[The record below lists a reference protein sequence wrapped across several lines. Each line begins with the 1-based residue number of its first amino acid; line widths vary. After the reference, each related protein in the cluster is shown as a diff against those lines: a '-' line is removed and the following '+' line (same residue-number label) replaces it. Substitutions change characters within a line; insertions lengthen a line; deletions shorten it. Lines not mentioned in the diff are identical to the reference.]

1 MPEYKV
7 ADRVYEVDD
16 DGFLQEPEIW
26 TEEVAKDFALTEGIE
41 DLTEEHWK
49 LIKYIRNYFYTY
61 GVATMVRKVCRDN
74 QMDLDYIY
82 KLFRSGPA
90 KGACKVADL
99 AKPTGCV

>member
-41 DLTEEHWK
+41 ELTEEHWK
-49 LIKYIRNYFYTY
+49 LIKYIRNYFYSY
-61 GVATMVRKVCRDN
+61 GVAPMVRKVCRDN
-74 QMDLDYIY
+74 QMDLDHVY
-82 KLFRSGPA
+82 KLYRSGPA
-90 KGACKVADL
+90 KGACKVAGL